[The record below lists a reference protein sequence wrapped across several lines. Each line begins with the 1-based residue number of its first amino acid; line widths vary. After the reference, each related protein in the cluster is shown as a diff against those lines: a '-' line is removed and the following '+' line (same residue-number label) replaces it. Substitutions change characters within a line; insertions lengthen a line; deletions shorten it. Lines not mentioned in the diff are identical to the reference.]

1 MSLQPKWLSVVV
13 LSLVGLV
20 IGLDT
25 TVLNVAL
32 PTLASDL
39 GASTSQLQWFA
50 DAYLLALAVLLL
62 PAGLLGDRLGR
73 KAMLLAALVIFG
85 VGSLASAYAG
95 SPVVLIAARALMGVG
110 AALATPLTF
119 SWLVVLFEEAERPGA
134 LAALGGAS
142 FLGLPLG
149 PILAGWLLQHYQW
162 GSVFLINVPVIAVA
176 LVGAAVLLPSHMPR
190 AERGI
195 DMVGIVLSVVGLG
208 ALTYGLI
215 EAPVRGWE
223 DPLSLAS
230 WVSGLLVLLGFV
242 WWEHRQG
249 SDGLMNMRLW
259 RDPAFA
265 WGAGALAVATLL
277 GMVALFSV
285 PFYLQGVLGVDAMG
299 TGLRIV
305 PMVGGIFVGVAASL
319 QVSKHWGY
327 RVGVLTALVMLVAGC
342 VLASR
347 TSLTSGYG
355 FVMAWLIVFGV
366 GFGALMISCQ
376 NLALS
381 QLDTDTAGAGAAT
394 IQVVRQTGGVVG
406 IAVLVSV
413 LNTVYRANVDTHGLP
428 AAAADQVRDSVQAGL
443 AVAVHLRLS
452 TLADSVKSAF
462 LGGMSAQMW
471 FGAALAGIVTL
482 AVIIAFPRSLGCP
495 APLGDEVQDPVA

>member
-1 MSLQPKWLSVVV
+1 
-13 LSLVGLV
+13 
-20 IGLDT
+20 
-25 TVLNVAL
+25 
-32 PTLASDL
+32 
-39 GASTSQLQWFA
+39 
-50 DAYLLALAVLLL
+50 
-62 PAGLLGDRLGR
+62 
-73 KAMLLAALVIFG
+73 
-85 VGSLASAYAG
+85 
-95 SPVVLIAARALMGVG
+95 
-110 AALATPLTF
+110 
-119 SWLVVLFEEAERPGA
+119 
-134 LAALGGAS
+134 
-142 FLGLPLG
+142 
-149 PILAGWLLQHYQW
+149 
-162 GSVFLINVPVIAVA
+162 
-176 LVGAAVLLPSHMPR
+176 
-190 AERGI
+190 
-195 DMVGIVLSVVGLG
+195 
-208 ALTYGLI
+208 
-215 EAPVRGWE
+215 
-223 DPLSLAS
+223 
-230 WVSGLLVLLGFV
+230 
-242 WWEHRQG
+242 
-249 SDGLMNMRLW
+249 
-259 RDPAFA
+259 
-265 WGAGALAVATLL
+265 
-277 GMVALFSV
+277 MVALFSV

-327 RVGVLTALVMLVAGC
+327 RVGVLTALVMLVAGG